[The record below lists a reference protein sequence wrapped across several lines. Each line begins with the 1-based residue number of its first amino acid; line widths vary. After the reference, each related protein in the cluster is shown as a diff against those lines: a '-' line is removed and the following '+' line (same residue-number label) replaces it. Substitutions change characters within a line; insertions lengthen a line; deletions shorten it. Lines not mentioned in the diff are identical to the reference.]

1 MPDNKEMKEKLSV
14 KNNEHF
20 VVKILKGLVKDRSF
34 GLVVACLV
42 LLILA
47 SQLTPKLLTAG
58 AINEMFRNNAIAGI
72 LAIGMLM
79 VLVTRGIDLSIAA
92 TMVFSGM
99 VISMINAD
107 YPGVPIILLVVIST
121 AIGAIIGV
129 YNGLLISK
137 LKLLPIIATLS
148 TLYVVRGLAF
158 IVSDSRWIVPA
169 DFTDSYKSFAS
180 SNFLGVNH
188 LIVTALILF
197 FIFYVILFH
206 LKFGRRI
213 FAIGS
218 SPKSAKVTGINDE
231 MVTLAVYTL
240 MGAIAGFAGFLY
252 TSNYAIAQSTMA
264 MGMEMDVIAI
274 CILGGVSISG
284 GTGRISGIIISTIL
298 FAIISSFLSM
308 LSGLSI
314 WTDAIKGI
322 IIIGAVILNI
332 YTSRMAKH
340 RALAQRSI

>member
-1 MPDNKEMKEKLSV
+1 MSNQVESMKSTSNTHLTMKDMLKGIV
-14 KNNEHF
+14 KN
-20 VVKILKGLVKDRSF
+20 RSF
-34 GLVVACLV
+34 GLMMACVV

-47 SQLTPKLLTAG
+47 SQLTPQLLTAK
-58 AINEMFRNNAIAGI
+58 ALNDMLKNNSIAGI

-92 TMVFSGM
+92 TMVFSGL

-107 YPGVPIILLVVIST
+107 NPEVPVYALVLLAILIGTVIG
-121 AIGAIIGV
+121 I
-129 YNGLLISK
+129 YNGLLVSK

-148 TLYVVRGLAF
+148 TLYIVRGLGF
-158 IVSDSRWIVPA
+158 VVSKSRWIVPA
-169 DFTDSYKSFAS
+169 NFTSSYKSFS
-180 SNFLGVNH
+180 VGNLFGVNN
-188 LIVTALILF
+188 LIVTGIIMF
-197 FIFYVILFH
+197 FIFYVILTH

-218 SPKSAKVTGINDE
+218 SPDSAAVSGIKSD
-231 MVTLAVYTL
+231 MVIIAVYAI
-240 MGAIAGFAGFLY
+240 MGAIAGLSGFLY

-264 MGMEMDVIAI
+264 MGMELDVIAI

-284 GTGRISGIIISTIL
+284 GTGKISGIIIATIL

-314 WTDAIKGI
+314 WTDAIKGV

-332 YTSRMAKH
+332 YTSRSSKQ
-340 RALAQRSI
+340 RALRERNI

>member
-1 MPDNKEMKEKLSV
+1 MSNQVESMKSTSNPHLTIKDMLKSIV
-14 KNNEHF
+14 KN
-20 VVKILKGLVKDRSF
+20 RSF
-34 GLVVACLV
+34 GLMMACVV

-47 SQLTPKLLTAG
+47 SQLTPQLLTVKSL
-58 AINEMFRNNAIAGI
+58 NDMLKNNSIAGI

-92 TMVFSGM
+92 TMVFSGL

-107 YPGVPIILLVVIST
+107 NPEVPIFALVLLAILIGTVIG
-121 AIGAIIGV
+121 I
-129 YNGLLISK
+129 YNGLLVSK

-148 TLYVVRGLAF
+148 TLYIVRGLAYV
-158 IVSDSRWIVPA
+158 VSQSRWIVPA
-169 DFTDSYKSFAS
+169 NYTNSYKSFAVG
-180 SNFLGVNH
+180 NLFGVNN
-188 LIVTALILF
+188 LIITGIIMF
-197 FIFYVILFH
+197 FIFYVILTH

-218 SPKSAKVTGINDE
+218 SPDSAEVSGIKSD
-231 MVTLAVYTL
+231 MVIIAVYAL
-240 MGAIAGFAGFLY
+240 MGAIAGFSGFLY

-274 CILGGVSISG
+274 CILGGVSING
-284 GTGRISGIIISTIL
+284 GTGKISGIIIATVL

-314 WTDAIKGI
+314 WTDAIKGV

-332 YTSRMAKH
+332 YTSRSSKQ
-340 RALAQRSI
+340 RALRERNI

>member
-1 MPDNKEMKEKLSV
+1 MTNKADTIKSTTNAHFSLKDVAKSIV
-14 KNNEHF
+14 KN
-20 VVKILKGLVKDRSF
+20 RSF
-34 GLVVACLV
+34 GLLMACVV

-47 SQLTPKLLTAG
+47 SQLTPQLLTAK
-58 AINEMFRNNAIAGI
+58 ALNDMLKNNAIAGI

-92 TMVFSGM
+92 TMVFSGT

-107 YPGVPIILLVVIST
+107 NPEVPVFALVLLATGIGTVI
-121 AIGAIIGV
+121 GF
-129 YNGLLISK
+129 YNGILVSK

-148 TLYVVRGLAF
+148 TLYVVRGLAYV
-158 IVSDSRWIVPA
+158 VSDSRWIVPA
-169 DFTDSYKSFAS
+169 NFSNSYKSFAVGS
-180 SNFLGVNH
+180 LFGINN
-188 LIVTALILF
+188 LIITAIIMF
-197 FIFYVILFH
+197 FIFYIVLTH

-218 SPKSAKVTGINDE
+218 SPDSAKVSGIKSD
-231 MVTLAVYTL
+231 MVIIAVYAI

-284 GTGRISGIIISTIL
+284 GTGKISGIIISTVL

-314 WTDAIKGI
+314 WTDAIKGVL
-322 IIIGAVILNI
+322 IIGAVILNI
-332 YTSRMAKH
+332 YTSRSAKQ
-340 RALAQRSI
+340 RALRERNI